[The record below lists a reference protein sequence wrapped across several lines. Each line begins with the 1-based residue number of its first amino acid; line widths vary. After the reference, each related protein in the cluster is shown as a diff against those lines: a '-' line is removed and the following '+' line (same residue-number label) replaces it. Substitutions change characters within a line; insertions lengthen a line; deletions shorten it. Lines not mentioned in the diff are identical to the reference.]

1 RQERILPPP
10 AGTPAHN
17 LCCSGRHCAR
27 IISALRGNIG
37 RIGPSGATA
46 SAAVDPDA
54 DPLAAADASGAAG
67 AVVVRTALGLSA
79 LEQSR
84 GEKSLLMAA
93 LVPVSM
99 IDRARRPKRRP
110 AAAGPPQR
118 VPRGWMLVPRS
129 R

>member
-1 RQERILPPP
+1 LIL
-10 AGTPAHN
+10 TPIRSP
-17 LCCSGRHCAR
+17 LRTRSVRPVPSSCGPRSGF
-27 IISALRGNIG
+27 
-37 RIGPSGATA
+37 
-46 SAAVDPDA
+46 
-54 DPLAAADASGAAG
+54 
-67 AVVVRTALGLSA
+67 SA